1 MTNGTQLPVPD
12 LPTPITTPDPVEE
25 DPSQLPVEPELD
37 PANPAKPLSVSG
49 LRVSTTISN
58 RIRSFHAA
66 TRLRFVAN
74 RQFMRAAT
82 FRWPNI
88 KASSLPI

>member
-1 MTNGTQLPVPD
+1 MTNGTHLPVPD

-37 PANPAKPLSVSG
+37 PANPAKPLSVAGS
-49 LRVSTTISN
+49 RVSRTIPN
-58 RIRSFHAA
+58 RIRSLHTA
-66 TRLRFVAN
+66 TRLRVVAN

-88 KASSLPI
+88 KASVLPT